1 MGFGEIVVDLD
12 RSQCSLFSFW
22 HYFARREMNIR
33 QAKISIRQPAVG
45 QGVVGVDPNR
55 LLENLDGLQ
64 HPFFAVS
71 VPEITASQVEIV
83 GFNVLGWAS
92 GETYAIAGGQFEFQT
107 LRYGF
112 RNLRLNRKNVRG
124 AAIVVLAPK
133 L

>member
-45 QGVVGVDPNR
+45 QGVVGVDLNR

-64 HPFFAVS
+64 HPFSAVF
-71 VPEITASQVEIV
+71 VPEKAASQVKIV
-83 GFNVLGWAS
+83 GFNVFGWVS
-92 GETYAIAGGQFEFQT
+92 GETYVIAGSQFEFQT
-107 LRYGF
+107 FRDGS
-112 RNLRLNRKNVRG
+112 RNLLLNR
-124 AAIVVLAPK
+124 
-133 L
+133 